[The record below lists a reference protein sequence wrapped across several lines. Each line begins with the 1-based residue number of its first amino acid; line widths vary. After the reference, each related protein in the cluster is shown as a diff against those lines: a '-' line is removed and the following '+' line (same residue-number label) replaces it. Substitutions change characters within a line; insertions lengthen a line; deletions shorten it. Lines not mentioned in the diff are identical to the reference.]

1 MQKVQSKQVSVTLD
15 QYLEFL
21 IYALTMLIWN
31 ELLFSVDRSLGIFFS
46 TLTMDNLTIHLERI

>member
-1 MQKVQSKQVSVTLD
+1 MVGMPEDGLIRDTECKKVFSKQVSVTLD

-31 ELLFSVDRSLGIFFS
+31 ELLFSVDR
-46 TLTMDNLTIHLERI
+46 T